1 MIRRPPRSTRTDTLF
16 PYTTLFRSMTSLMA
30 CAERRDRAASARQ
43 RLALGVAQ
51 LRAAGFGQRQ
61 QGVEFVAAERVALG
75 RALQFDEA
83 AAVVHHHV
91 HVGIAIAVLGDRKSK
106 RLKSRQ
112 QCAYRIP
119 SSA

>member
-1 MIRRPPRSTRTDTLF
+1 MPASPSSCRNSASLPALPLA
-16 PYTTLFRSMTSLMA
+16 MTSFMA

-43 RLALGVAQ
+43 RLALGVEQ

-75 RALQFDEA
+75 RALQFDAA

-91 HVGIAIAVLGDRKSK
+91 HVGIAIARSDDRTLGKECAITFR
-106 RLKSRQ
+106 SRWST
-112 QCAYRIP
+112 YN
-119 SSA
+119 